1 MNSNDRPLREYDKKM
16 MGRLLYITPAVFFM
30 LAISLAAQTPRVV
43 SLSAEPVRDSLAV
56 SVQLED
62 LFPPK
67 IANTIRSGLPTVIR
81 FDFRLID
88 DSDRE
93 VVRLSEAMEI
103 LYDIWAQR
111 FRITLNREQRFV
123 ASFDEMKAI
132 CSELEHYKVTAPA
145 ALRAASPY
153 RLRLQVTVIP
163 ISNRQ
168 NHQWRERIES
178 ADLQDEAAASE
189 AGRSGFSVNVSRLL
203 SFFLSGKE
211 RVHGASAWA
220 TSSPFQFPAQP

>member
-1 MNSNDRPLREYDKKM
+1 
-16 MGRLLYITPAVFFM
+16 MGRLLYMMPAIFFA
-30 LAISLAAQTPRVV
+30 LAISLAAQTPRIV
-43 SLSAEPVRDSLAV
+43 SLSAEPAHDSLAV
-56 SVQLED
+56 NVQLED
-62 LFPPK
+62 LFPTK

-88 DSDRE
+88 ESGRE
-93 VVRLSEAMEI
+93 VLRLTEAMEI

-111 FRITLNREQRFV
+111 FRITLDQQQRFA
-123 ASFDEMKAI
+123 ASFEEMKKI
-132 CSELEHYKVTAPA
+132 CSELEQHKLAAPA
-145 ALRAASPY
+145 ALRAASQY

-163 ISNRQ
+163 ISSRQ
-168 NHQWRERIES
+168 NHRWRERIES

-220 TSSPFQFPAQP
+220 TSSPFQFSTQP

>member
-1 MNSNDRPLREYDKKM
+1 
-16 MGRLLYITPAVFFM
+16 MGRLLYITPAIFFT
-30 LAISLAAQTPRVV
+30 LAISLAAQTPRIV

-56 SVQLED
+56 NVQLEE
-62 LFPPK
+62 LFSTK

-88 DSDRE
+88 ESGRE
-93 VVRLSEAMEI
+93 VLRVTEAMEI

-111 FRITLNREQRFV
+111 FRISLDQQQRF
-123 ASFDEMKAI
+123 AGSFDEMKKI
-132 CSELEHYKVTAPA
+132 CSELEHYKLVAPA
-145 ALRAASPY
+145 ALRTVSRY

-163 ISNRQ
+163 ISSRQ

-189 AGRSGFSVNVSRLL
+189 AGRLGFSVNVSRLL

-211 RVHGASAWA
+211 RVHGASEWV
-220 TSSPFQFPAQP
+220 TSSPFQLPGQP

>member
-1 MNSNDRPLREYDKKM
+1 
-16 MGRLLYITPAVFFM
+16 MGRLLYITPALFVA
-30 LAISLAAQTPRVV
+30 LTVTLAAQTPRIV
-43 SLSAEPVRDSLAV
+43 SLSAESGRDSLV
-56 SVQLED
+56 VNIRLED

-67 IANTIRSGLPTVIR
+67 ISNTIRSGLPTVIR

-88 DSDRE
+88 ESERE
-93 VVRLSEAMEI
+93 VVRRTEAMEI

-111 FRITLNREQRFV
+111 FRIAFDHQQRYA
-123 ASFDEMKAI
+123 ASFDEMKKV
-132 CSELEHYKVTAPA
+132 CSELKRHKLAVPV
-145 ALRAASPY
+145 ALRTASRY
-153 RLRLQVTVIP
+153 RLQLQVTLIP
-163 ISNRQ
+163 ISSRQ

-211 RVHGASAWA
+211 RVHGSSAWA
-220 TSSPFQFPAQP
+220 TSSPFQLSAQP

>member
-1 MNSNDRPLREYDKKM
+1 MA
-16 MGRLLYITPAVFFM
+16 RLFHITV
-30 LAISLAAQTPRVV
+30 AISFVLAAALAAQPPRIV
-43 SLSAEPVRDSLAV
+43 SLSAQPAYDSLAV
-56 SVQLED
+56 NVELED

-93 VVRLSEAMEI
+93 VARLSEAMEI

-111 FRITLNREQRFV
+111 FRITLDQQQRFV
-123 ASFDEMKAI
+123 ASFEEMRKM
-132 CSELEHYKVTAPA
+132 CSELEHHKLAAPA
-145 ALRAASPY
+145 ALRTASQY

-163 ISNRQ
+163 ISSRQ

-178 ADLQDEAAASE
+178 ADLQDEAAASD

-211 RVHGASAWA
+211 RVHGASAWV
-220 TSSPFQFPAQP
+220 TSSPFQLPAQP

>member
-1 MNSNDRPLREYDKKM
+1 
-16 MGRLLYITPAVFFM
+16 MGRLLHITPAVFFA
-30 LAISLAAQTPRVV
+30 LAISLAAQTPRIV
-43 SLSAEPVRDSLAV
+43 SLSAEPLHDSLAV
-56 SVQLED
+56 KVQLED
-62 LFPPK
+62 LFPTK

-88 DSDRE
+88 ESGRE
-93 VVRLSEAMEI
+93 VLRLTEAMEI

-111 FRITLNREQRFV
+111 FRITLDDQQHFA
-123 ASFDEMKAI
+123 ASFEEMKKI
-132 CSELEHYKVTAPA
+132 CSELERHILAAPA
-145 ALRAASPY
+145 SLRAASPY

-163 ISNRQ
+163 ISSRQ

-211 RVHGASAWA
+211 RVHGASEWA
-220 TSSPFQFPAQP
+220 TSSPFQLPAQP

>member
-1 MNSNDRPLREYDKKM
+1 
-16 MGRLLYITPAVFFM
+16 MGRLLHITPAIFFT
-30 LAISLAAQTPRVV
+30 LAISLAAQTPRIV

-56 SVQLED
+56 RAQLED

-88 DSDRE
+88 ESERE
-93 VVRLSEAMEI
+93 VARFTEAREI
-103 LYDIWAQR
+103 LFDIWAQR
-111 FRITLNREQRFV
+111 FRITLDHQQRFA

-132 CSELEHYKVTAPA
+132 CSELEHHKVAAPA
-145 ALRAASPY
+145 VLRAASPY

-163 ISNRQ
+163 ISSRQ

-211 RVHGASAWA
+211 RVHGASGWA
-220 TSSPFQFPAQP
+220 TSSPFQLPAQP

>member
-1 MNSNDRPLREYDKKM
+1 
-16 MGRLLYITPAVFFM
+16 MGRLLYMMPAIFFA
-30 LAISLAAQTPRVV
+30 LAISLAAQTPRIV
-43 SLSAEPVRDSLAV
+43 SLSAEPAHDSLAV
-56 SVQLED
+56 NVQLED
-62 LFPPK
+62 LFPTK

-88 DSDRE
+88 ESGRE
-93 VVRLSEAMEI
+93 VLRLTEAMEI

-111 FRITLNREQRFV
+111 FRITLDQQQRFA
-123 ASFDEMKAI
+123 ASFEEMKKI
-132 CSELEHYKVTAPA
+132 CSELEQHKLAAPA
-145 ALRAASPY
+145 ALRAASQY

-163 ISNRQ
+163 ISSRQ
-168 NHQWRERIES
+168 NHRWRERIES

-220 TSSPFQFPAQP
+220 TSSPFQFSAQP

>member
-1 MNSNDRPLREYDKKM
+1 
-16 MGRLLYITPAVFFM
+16 MGRLLYITPAIFFA
-30 LAISLAAQTPRVV
+30 LAISLAAQTPRIV

-56 SVQLED
+56 NVQLED
-62 LFPPK
+62 LFPTK

-88 DSDRE
+88 ESGRE
-93 VVRLSEAMEI
+93 VLRLTEAMEI

-111 FRITLNREQRFV
+111 FRITLDDQQHFA
-123 ASFDEMKAI
+123 ASFEEMKKI
-132 CSELEHYKVTAPA
+132 CSELEHHKLATPI
-145 ALRAASPY
+145 ALRTALQY

-163 ISNRQ
+163 ISSRQ

-220 TSSPFQFPAQP
+220 TSSPFQLPVQP

>member
-1 MNSNDRPLREYDKKM
+1 
-16 MGRLLYITPAVFFM
+16 MGRLLHITPAIFVA
-30 LAISLAAQTPRVV
+30 LAISLAAQTPRIV
-43 SLSAEPVRDSLAV
+43 SLSAEPAHDSLAV
-56 SVQLED
+56 NVQLED
-62 LFPPK
+62 LFPTK

-88 DSDRE
+88 ESGRE
-93 VVRLSEAMEI
+93 VLRLTEAMEI
-103 LYDIWAQR
+103 LYDIWVQR
-111 FRITLNREQRFV
+111 FRITLDQQQHFA
-123 ASFDEMKAI
+123 ASFEEMKKI
-132 CSELEHYKVTAPA
+132 CSKLERHKLAAPA

-163 ISNRQ
+163 ISSRQ
-168 NHQWRERIES
+168 NHHWRERIES

-220 TSSPFQFPAQP
+220 TSSPFQFSAQP